1 MAKTL
6 IPFYSNATNERV
18 KNTQI
23 NPSPLAEKVPFQ
35 GLIFSQNLNRNIATK
50 NSRSKII
57 GGKTI
62 ETKLNKNLC
71 IYQLNFFER
80 EIYNK

>member
-23 NPSPLAEKVPFQ
+23 NPSPLLEKDPFQ
-35 GLIFSQNLNRNIATK
+35 GLIFPPEILLLK
-50 NSRSKII
+50 NVEVKII
-57 GGKTI
+57 GEKTI

-71 IYQLNFFER
+71 IYQLNFFEC
-80 EIYNK
+80 EI